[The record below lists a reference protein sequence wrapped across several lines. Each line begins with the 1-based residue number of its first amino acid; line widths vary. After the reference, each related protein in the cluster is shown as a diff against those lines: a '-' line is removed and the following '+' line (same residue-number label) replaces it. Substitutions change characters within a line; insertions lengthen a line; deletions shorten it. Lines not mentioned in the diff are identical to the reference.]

1 MAQISFSSES
11 ANNTIDESFS
21 SLNRGALF
29 TPDYFY
35 ISNIIENIQTFFD
48 VLDSHYNNANSSN
61 YQFTESIT
69 SDRFSLSGTYR
80 GVDDLD
86 VILEFGDD
94 YVEFIANSIQVDY
107 ESSLRF
113 DGYEEKP
120 DRTISQITNEN
131 YPEISFNQ
139 LDFEFKSPNQ
149 IYEIEI
155 TGNFSASQLYNF
167 SSSPIQAVWETSKII
182 LTHDKS
188 NIANLSQFKY
198 EGDLSFNVLFAY
210 GQQYFSL
217 GDTSSQS
224 FFEYITNDSDT
235 LIGTEYDDYLDS
247 GSGNDFIN
255 GSSGSDNLDGG
266 IGSDTAI
273 YSGNFSDYSFT
284 RTSSSLELNDQRT
297 GTNDGT
303 DTLSNIEYI
312 QFSDQTVDEAKVDVV
327 KTYSG
332 NFRDYKFYNKGNGVY
347 EIKNSSTGTTDD
359 ITGYP
364 SLQFTG
370 EATTSSFREVSAI
383 ADIQDVFDQLTG
395 LNTDS
400 GEMFRLYNAA
410 FARFPDTDGLEYW
423 IEEFSSGRNSRRV
436 VAESFLLSEE
446 FGERYGTNVSDST
459 YVNTLY
465 INVLGRNADF
475 GGLTYWLGQLN
486 SGAETR
492 YEVLLGFAESDEN
505 LALFTE
511 MTGFA

>member
-284 RTSSSLELNDQRT
+284 RTSSSLKLNDQRT

-327 KTYSG
+327 KTY
-332 NFRDYKFYNKGNGVY
+332 
-347 EIKNSSTGTTDD
+347 
-359 ITGYP
+359 
-364 SLQFTG
+364 
-370 EATTSSFREVSAI
+370 
-383 ADIQDVFDQLTG
+383 
-395 LNTDS
+395 
-400 GEMFRLYNAA
+400 
-410 FARFPDTDGLEYW
+410 
-423 IEEFSSGRNSRRV
+423 
-436 VAESFLLSEE
+436 
-446 FGERYGTNVSDST
+446 
-459 YVNTLY
+459 
-465 INVLGRNADF
+465 
-475 GGLTYWLGQLN
+475 
-486 SGAETR
+486 
-492 YEVLLGFAESDEN
+492 
-505 LALFTE
+505 
-511 MTGFA
+511 